1 VTTYV
6 RFRLAAEEYAIPVS
20 QVREVITLGE
30 VTPVPGA
37 QPDVLG
43 IRNLRGQILP
53 VIDLAKVLRVTR
65 AAQAVLLM
73 IAEAGGQLAGLAI
86 DEVSGVADLPE
97 PNADADSALLAGSLL
112 LDGELIGVVDMPRVV
127 GALAEAGR

>member
-6 RFRLAAEEYAIPVS
+6 RFRLAAEEYAIPVT

-37 QPDVLG
+37 QQNVLG

-53 VIDLAKVLRVTR
+53 VIDLARLLRVTR
-65 AAQAVLLM
+65 AAEAVLLM
-73 IAEAGGQLAGLAI
+73 IAESGGQLAGLAI

-97 PNADADSALLAGSLL
+97 PDTDADSALLAGSLL

-127 GALAEAGR
+127 GALAEADR

>member
-1 VTTYV
+1 
-6 RFRLAAEEYAIPVS
+6 
-20 QVREVITLGE
+20 
-30 VTPVPGA
+30 
-37 QPDVLG
+37 
-43 IRNLRGQILP
+43 
-53 VIDLAKVLRVTR
+53 VTR